1 MRPDKRASDQS
12 KERSMTLDG
21 ASGDH
26 DQVVIFS
33 CSMNLILAAL
43 FSGFFIRAGATVGND
58 YKLQGK
64 YPQSIN
70 TIISYIK
77 AQV

>member
-43 FSGFFIRAGATVGND
+43 FSGFFIRSRAEATVENH

-64 YPQSIN
+64 YSQSIN
-70 TIISYIK
+70 TIIS
-77 AQV
+77 

>member
-26 DQVVIFS
+26 DQVVS
-33 CSMNLILAAL
+33 SSVAA
-43 FSGFFIRAGATVGND
+43 
-58 YKLQGK
+58 
-64 YPQSIN
+64 
-70 TIISYIK
+70 
-77 AQV
+77 